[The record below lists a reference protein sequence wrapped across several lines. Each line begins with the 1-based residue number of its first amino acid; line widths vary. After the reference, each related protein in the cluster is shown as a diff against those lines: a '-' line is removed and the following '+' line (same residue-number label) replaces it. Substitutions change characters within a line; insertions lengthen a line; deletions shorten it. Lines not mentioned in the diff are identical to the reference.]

1 MRKLNLSKLMDS
13 LYETGEYYAQIE
25 AESTNYEEEYHGTT
39 KDPDGKIRYLI
50 KERSLSLS
58 QTKEVTQFLSK
69 IKPGKILDFG
79 CGPGWILSSLDN
91 KWDKHGV
98 EISKYASQYASK
110 YAKIYNGSIE
120 TYKEEKFDVILM
132 YHVIEH
138 LTDPLSIIKQI
149 YTKLK
154 PGGYLVMGTPDF
166 DSGAARRY
174 GEKFRLLHDP
184 THISLF
190 SNDSM
195 HRFLR
200 DNGFKINKVEYPY
213 FDTEWFNEKTLMAM
227 LKNNTVSPP
236 FYGSTMTFICQKTN
250 L

>member
-1 MRKLNLSKLMDS
+1 MNILL
-13 LYETGEYYAQIE
+13 
-25 AESTNYEEEYHGTT
+25 
-39 KDPDGKIRYLI
+39 IRFP
-50 KERSLSLS
+50 
-58 QTKEVTQFLSK
+58 V
-69 IKPGKILDFG
+69 
-79 CGPGWILSSLDN
+79 
-91 KWDKHGV
+91 
-98 EISKYASQYASK
+98 
-110 YAKIYNGSIE
+110 
-120 TYKEEKFDVILM
+120 
-132 YHVIEH
+132 
-138 LTDPLSIIKQI
+138 IKQI
-149 YTKLK
+149 YAKLK
-154 PGGYLVMGTPDF
+154 PGGYLIIGTPDF

-184 THISLF
+184 THVSLF

-236 FYGSTMTFICQKTN
+236 FYGSTMTFICQKIN